1 MVWQKGQSGN
11 PSGLGPRPYRSALRI
26 EAAAHENGGRLAK
39 VRKGSLRYLA
49 RQALYRAGNNTAALE
64 HVANRLD
71 GPVIADKTEEKK
83 EQIVEIRLVLIQGNE
98 SKVIEGEKAN
108 SDGAFPA
115 LPVSSEASSLDATS
129 MQHELKNDDGS
140 EA

>member
-1 MVWQKGQSGN
+1 L
-11 PSGLGPRPYRSALRI
+11 P
-26 EAAAHENGGRLAK
+26 K

-49 RQALYRAGNNTAALE
+49 RQALYRAGINTAALE

-71 GPVIADKTEEKK
+71 GPVIAEKTDQ
-83 EQIVEIRLVLIQGNE
+83 EQQQAIVEIRLVLIQGNE

-108 SDGAFPA
+108 SDGPFPA

>member
-1 MVWQKGQSGN
+1 MPFQPGNTEWVKGN
-11 PSGLGPRPYRSALRI
+11 PKKPYREALRL
-26 EAAAHENGGRLAK
+26 ELAAHENGLRLPK

-71 GPVIADKTEEKK
+71 GPVIAEKTDQ
-83 EQIVEIRLVLIQGNE
+83 EQQQAIVEIRLVLVQGNE
-98 SKVIEGEKAN
+98 SKVIEGQKSAN
-108 SDGAFPA
+108 DGAFPA

-129 MQHELKNDDGS
+129 MQH
-140 EA
+140 

>member
-71 GPVIADKTEEKK
+71 GPVIAEKTDQ
-83 EQIVEIRLVLIQGNE
+83 EQQQAIVEIRLVLIQGNE
-98 SKVIEGEKAN
+98 SKVI
-108 SDGAFPA
+108 DGAKSSDIKHLTDMTA
-115 LPVSSEASSLDATS
+115 SSQDGKLETQDVVSEA
-129 MQHELKNDDGS
+129 HNEGS
-140 EA
+140 E